1 MWAYFS
7 SAGSLDV
14 SQDIFTRVTSTGA
27 SSRAHHFSSQ
37 VGMGS
42 SLQDLSGEEF
52 MMPMISS
59 FVVGTNVSS
68 VT

>member
-1 MWAYFS
+1 MWACFS
-7 SAGSLDV
+7 SAGTWDV
-14 SQDIFTRVTSTGA
+14 SKDLFTIATINSA
-27 SSRAHHFSSQ
+27 SSRAHDFSSQ

-42 SLQDLSGEEF
+42 SLQDLSGEDF

-59 FVVGTNVSS
+59 FVSS